1 MRRLGRWLSTRWSA
15 LRRHPADLDPRHEL
29 GRRGED
35 LAVAHLA
42 KSGLTCIARNVRIK
56 GGEIDLIGQAADGT
70 IVFVEVKTRTGDVY
84 RGELAINRD
93 KRRRLIRLAQLIA
106 RQRGWLNRRLRID
119 VVVIVWP
126 SAGEPIVRHHPN
138 AVMLDG

>member
-1 MRRLGRWLSTRWSA
+1 MKRLGRWLLARWTS
-15 LRRHPADLDPRHEL
+15 LRRGGDDDPRHDL

-35 LAVAHLA
+35 LATAHLA
-42 KSGLTCIARNVRIK
+42 NANLRCIDRNVRIK
-56 GGEIDLIGQAADGT
+56 GGEIDLICESADGT

-93 KRRRLIRLAQLIA
+93 KRRRLLRLAQLIA
-106 RQRGWLNRRLRID
+106 RKRGWLDRRLRID

-126 SAGEPIVRHHPN
+126 RAGEPIIRHHPN
-138 AVMLDG
+138 AVTLDG

>member
-1 MRRLGRWLSTRWSA
+1 MSRLSRWLSVRWAS
-15 LRRHPADLDPRHEL
+15 LRQNGDQDPRHDL

-35 LAVAHLA
+35 LAAAQLA
-42 KSGLTCIARNVRIK
+42 KSSLRCIDRNVRVK
-56 GGEIDLIGQAADGT
+56 GGEIDLICEAPDGT

-93 KRRRLIRLAQLIA
+93 KRRRLLRLAQLIA
-106 RQRGWLNRRLRID
+106 RKRGWLDRRLRID

-126 SAGEPIVRHHPN
+126 ATGEPTVRHHPN
-138 AVMLDG
+138 AVTLDG

>member
-1 MRRLGRWLSTRWSA
+1 M
-15 LRRHPADLDPRHEL
+15 
-29 GRRGED
+29 
-35 LAVAHLA
+35 
-42 KSGLTCIARNVRIK
+42 

>member
-1 MRRLGRWLSTRWSA
+1 MRRLGRWLATRWSTW
-15 LRRHPADLDPRHEL
+15 RGGGGRDPRHEL

-35 LAVAHLA
+35 LALAHLA
-42 KSGLTCIARNVRIK
+42 KSNLKCIARNVRIR
-56 GGEIDLIGQAADGT
+56 GGEIDLICESKDGT

-93 KRRRLIRLAQLIA
+93 KRRRLIRLAQMIA
-106 RQRGWLNRRLRID
+106 RKRGWLNRRLRID

-126 SAGEPIVRHHPN
+126 KDGEPTIRHHAN
-138 AVMLDG
+138 AVTLDR